1 MSLKLCRECLKYSMG
16 VFESMETRIDNIAT
30 YLDNF
35 DERLTDVHQRSVR
48 IENTLDEVQEGS
60 VR

>member
-1 MSLKLCRECLKYSMG
+1 MG